1 MGTGMIS
8 TGLTGIQVAQLGLL
22 TTEHNIT
29 NANTAGFNRQRTI
42 QATNVAMLT
51 GAGYV
56 GQGAHVATISRM
68 YDTFLSSQVN
78 RAQTT
83 SSELESYY
91 TQIKQIDNMLADAN
105 SGVSPAL
112 QSFFSGIQAVAAN
125 PSLPSARQALVSSAQ
140 ALVARYQGLED
151 RLSQMS
157 DAVNEQI
164 TTSVATINSY
174 SKQIASLNE
183 SIVIARSAT
192 NQEPN
197 DLLDQR
203 DQLVLEL
210 NKLIRVSTTE
220 NSDGTFNVY
229 IGNGQQLVV
238 GSQVMTL
245 TAQPSASDPSRFVVG
260 LATASG
266 SRELPESLI
275 TGGSLGGLLTFRSG
289 TLDQTANDLGRNAA
303 SLALVFNAQNALG
316 QDLLGQSVGDLNFI
330 SDFFTISQ
338 PKVYA
343 NANNIGTVTVGAEL
357 AAPSFDGMY
366 SLALDSSGT
375 TYSLTR
381 QSDGTVWQGANLAA
395 LQNAIPASE
404 GVTLASPILTV
415 AAGYSLALNSSGS
428 DYTLTRLSDSMSWNG
443 ANLQSLQT
451 SEPAGFS
458 TLTPGAQP
466 AAGYTMSL
474 NAAGTLYSLSGPSGA
489 STGATLA
496 ALQASKPAGLSFS
509 GAAVTAGS
517 STQVLSAAANGGNFY
532 TKLTGSDYRLSFDGT
547 NYTMTRLSDNAQWS
561 DTLLTALSDTIKGS
575 EGFSI
580 STSAGTFAAGDSFVI
595 KPVADAARNIAV
607 NTTVAADV
615 RLVAAAMPFRTA
627 AASTNTGNGTITA
640 GNTVLGFGTPALPSS
655 GVTLTYAS
663 AGNSITLAGVPA
675 GANISVTVGGATTL
689 YPGPTIPYTSGSTIS
704 FAGTSFSISG
714 SLNNG
719 DSFTLSDNASGVSD
733 GRNALALGQL
743 QSQNTMSGKTASFQ
757 AAYAQL
763 VSDVG
768 NRSRELQVKSDAQA
782 ALLKQST
789 DARDSLSG
797 VNLYEE
803 AANLLRYQ
811 QAYQASA
818 KMIEVG
824 SKLFDVLLSAAG
836 G

>member
-91 TQIKQIDNMLADAN
+91 TQIKQIDNMVADAN
-105 SGVSPAL
+105 SGISPAL
-112 QSFFSGIQAVAAN
+112 QSFFSGIQSVAAN
-125 PSLPSARQALVSSAQ
+125 PSLPSSRQALVSSAQ

-151 RLSQMS
+151 RVSQMY
-157 DAVNEQI
+157 DGVNEQI

-174 SKQIASLNE
+174 SAQIASLNE
-183 SIVIARSAT
+183 SIVIARSAID
-192 NQEPN
+192 QPPN

-210 NKLIRVSTTE
+210 NKLVRVTTTE
-220 NSDGTFNVY
+220 NTNGTFNVY

-238 GSQVMTL
+238 GSQVMKL
-245 TAQPSASDPSRFVVG
+245 TAQPSAADPSRFVVG
-260 LATASG
+260 LDTVAG
-266 SRELPESLI
+266 PQELPESLI
-275 TGGSLGGLLTFRSG
+275 TGGSLGGLLIFRSG
-289 TLDQTANDLGRNAA
+289 TLDRTANDLGRNAA
-303 SLALVFNAQNALG
+303 SLALVYNAQNALG
-316 QDLLGQSVGDLNFI
+316 QDLLGQSTGDANFV
-330 SDFFTISQ
+330 SDFFTVSQ

-343 NANNIGTVTVGAEL
+343 NTNNGGTAVLTASL
-357 AAPSFDGMY
+357 SAPSFDGAY
-366 SLALDSSGT
+366 SLALDGAGT
-375 TYSLTR
+375 TYTLTR
-381 QSDGTVWQGANLAA
+381 QSDGTVWQGASLAA
-395 LQNAIPASE
+395 LQGVIPASE
-404 GVTLASPILTV
+404 GITLGLPGLTV
-415 AAGYSLALNSSGS
+415 AAG
-428 DYTLTRLSDSMSWNG
+428 T
-443 ANLQSLQT
+443 
-451 SEPAGFS
+451 
-458 TLTPGAQP
+458 
-466 AAGYTMSL
+466 
-474 NAAGTLYSLSGPSGA
+474 
-489 STGATLA
+489 
-496 ALQASKPAGLSFS
+496 
-509 GAAVTAGS
+509 
-517 STQVLSAAANGGNFY
+517 STQVLGAAANGGNFY
-532 TKLTGSDYRLSFDGT
+532 TKLTGSDYRLAYDGT
-547 NYTMTRLSDNAQWS
+547 NYTMTRLSDNQQWS
-561 DTLLTALSDTIKGS
+561 DASLANLSNTISGS

-580 STSAGTFAAGDSFVI
+580 SLTAGISTGDTFLI

-607 NTTVAADV
+607 NSTVAADV

-627 AASTNTGNGTITA
+627 AVSTNTGGGKISAGT
-640 GNTVLGFGTPALPSS
+640 TVLGFGTPPLPSS
-655 GVTLTYAS
+655 GVTFTYAS
-663 AGNSITLAGVPA
+663 GADTITLAGIPA
-675 GANISVTVGGATTL
+675 GASISVTVGDDTTV
-689 YPGPTIPYTSGSTIS
+689 YQGPTIPYTSGATIS
-704 FAGTSFSISG
+704 FAGVSLNISG
-714 SLNNG
+714 NLNNG
-719 DSFTLSDNASGVSD
+719 DSFTLGENPSGVSD

-768 NRSRELQVKSDAQA
+768 NKSREIQVKTDAQA

-797 VNLYEE
+797 VNLDEE

>member
-68 YDTFLSSQVN
+68 YDTFLSTQVN

-112 QSFFSGIQAVAAN
+112 QSFFTGIQAVAAN
-125 PSLPSARQALVSSAQ
+125 PSLPSARQSLVSSAQ

-151 RLSQMS
+151 RVSQMY

-164 TTSVATINSY
+164 TTSVDTINSY

-210 NKLIRVSTTE
+210 NKLIRVATTE

-316 QDLLGQSVGDLNFI
+316 QDLLGQSAGDTNFI

-343 NANNIGTVTVGAEL
+343 NANNTGTVTVGAQL
-357 AAPSFDGMY
+357 AEPSIDGVYTLSQAAAGAPY
-366 SLALDSSGT
+366 V
-375 TYSLTR
+375 LTR
-381 QSDGTVWQGANLAA
+381 QSDGQIWSNATLAGLNTA
-395 LQNAIPASE
+395 VSASE
-404 GVTLASPILTV
+404 GINV
-415 AAGYSLALNSSGS
+415 
-428 DYTLTRLSDSMSWNG
+428 
-443 ANLQSLQT
+443 
-451 SEPAGFS
+451 
-458 TLTPGAQP
+458 
-466 AAGYTMSL
+466 
-474 NAAGTLYSLSGPSGA
+474 SGA
-489 STGATLA
+489 TVVPGT
-496 ALQASKPAGLSFS
+496 P
-509 GAAVTAGS
+509 
-517 STQVLSAAANGGNFY
+517 TQVLSAAANGGNFY
-532 TKLTGSDYRLSFDGT
+532 TKLTGSDYRLAYDGT

-561 DTLLTALSDTIKGS
+561 DTSLTALSDTIKGS
-575 EGFSI
+575 EGFSF
-580 STSAGTFAAGDSFVI
+580 STSAGTFNTGDSFII

-607 NTTVAADV
+607 NSTVAADV

-663 AGNSITLAGVPA
+663 AGNTITLAGVPA
-675 GANISVTVGGATTL
+675 GANISVTVGSTTTL
-689 YPGPTIPYTSGSTIS
+689 YPGPTIPYTSGATIS

-719 DSFTLSDNASGVSD
+719 DKFTLTENPAGVSD

-757 AAYAQL
+757 AAYARL

-768 NRSRELQVKSDAQA
+768 NKSRELQVKSDAQA

-797 VNLYEE
+797 VNLDEE

>member
-68 YDTFLSSQVN
+68 YDTFLSTQVN

-83 SSELESYY
+83 SSELQSYY

-112 QSFFSGIQAVAAN
+112 QSFFTGIQAVAAN
-125 PSLPSARQALVSSAQ
+125 PSLPSARQSLVSSAQ

-151 RLSQMS
+151 RVSQMY
-157 DAVNEQI
+157 DAVNEQV

-174 SKQIASLNE
+174 SKQIANLNE
-183 SIVIARSAT
+183 NIVIARSAT

-210 NKLIRVSTTE
+210 NKLIRVATTE

-260 LATASG
+260 LDTASG

-316 QDLLGQSVGDLNFI
+316 QDLLGQSVGDTNFI

-343 NANNIGTVTVGAEL
+343 NANNTGTVTVGAEL
-357 AAPSFDGMY
+357 AEPSIDGVYTLSQAAAGAPY
-366 SLALDSSGT
+366 V
-375 TYSLTR
+375 LTR
-381 QSDGTVWQGANLAA
+381 QSDGQSWSNATLAGLNTA
-395 LQNAIPASE
+395 VSASE
-404 GVTLASPILTV
+404 GIDV
-415 AAGYSLALNSSGS
+415 
-428 DYTLTRLSDSMSWNG
+428 
-443 ANLQSLQT
+443 
-451 SEPAGFS
+451 
-458 TLTPGAQP
+458 
-466 AAGYTMSL
+466 
-474 NAAGTLYSLSGPSGA
+474 SGA
-489 STGATLA
+489 TVVPGT
-496 ALQASKPAGLSFS
+496 P
-509 GAAVTAGS
+509 
-517 STQVLSAAANGGNFY
+517 TQVLSAAANGGNFY
-532 TKLTGSDYRLSFDGT
+532 TKLTGSDYRLAYDGT

-561 DTLLTALSDTIKGS
+561 DTSLTTLSDTIKGS

-580 STSAGTFAAGDSFVI
+580 STSAGTFNAGDSFII

-607 NTTVAADV
+607 NSTVAADV

-663 AGNSITLAGVPA
+663 AGNTVTLAGVPA
-675 GANISVTVGGATTL
+675 GANISVTVGSTTTL
-689 YPGPTIPYTSGSTIS
+689 YPGPTIPYTSGATIS

-714 SLNNG
+714 SPNNG
-719 DSFTLSDNASGVSD
+719 DKFTLTENPAGVSD

-757 AAYAQL
+757 AAYARL

-768 NRSRELQVKSDAQA
+768 NKSRELQVKSDAQT

-797 VNLYEE
+797 VNLDEE

-836 G
+836 S

>member
-8 TGLTGIQVAQLGLL
+8 TGLSGIQVAQLGLL

-51 GAGYV
+51 GSGYV

-68 YDTFLSSQVN
+68 YDSFLSTQVN

-112 QSFFSGIQAVAAN
+112 QSFFTGIQAVAAN
-125 PSLPSARQALVSSAQ
+125 PSLLSARQSLVSSAQ

-151 RLSQMS
+151 RVSQMY
-157 DAVNEQI
+157 DAVNEKV
-164 TTSVATINSY
+164 TTTVATINSY
-174 SKQIASLNE
+174 STQIANLNE

-203 DQLVLEL
+203 DQLVLDL
-210 NKLIRVSTTE
+210 NKLIRVTTTE

-238 GSQVMTL
+238 GSQVSKL
-245 TAQPSASDPSRFVVG
+245 TAEPSTSDPSRFVVG
-260 LATASG
+260 LATAKG
-266 SRELPESLI
+266 SQELPESLI

-289 TLDQTANDLGRNAA
+289 SLDRVANDLGRNAA

-316 QDLLGQSVGDLNFI
+316 QDLLGQSTGDTNFI
-330 SDFFTISQ
+330 SNFFTISQ

-343 NANNIGTVTVGAEL
+343 NTNNAGTATVGAEL
-357 AAPSFDGMY
+357 AAPSMDGVY
-366 SLALDSSGT
+366 SLSQASAGAPFV
-375 TYSLTR
+375 LTR
-381 QSDGTVWQGANLAA
+381 QSDGKVWSDATLAGLNTA
-395 LQNAIPASE
+395 VSASE
-404 GVTLASPILTV
+404 GI
-415 AAGYSLALNSSGS
+415 N
-428 DYTLTRLSDSMSWNG
+428 
-443 ANLQSLQT
+443 
-451 SEPAGFS
+451 
-458 TLTPGAQP
+458 
-466 AAGYTMSL
+466 
-474 NAAGTLYSLSGPSGA
+474 LSG
-489 STGATLA
+489 ATVV
-496 ALQASKPAGLSFS
+496 PG
-509 GAAVTAGS
+509 TP
-517 STQVLSAAANGGNFY
+517 TQILSAAASGGNFY
-532 TKLTGSDYRLSFDGT
+532 TKLTGSDYRLAYDGT
-547 NYTMTRLSDNAQWS
+547 NYTVTRLSDNTQWS
-561 DTLLTALSDTIKGS
+561 NTSLSSLSDTIKGS

-580 STSAGTFAAGDSFVI
+580 SSTAGTFVAGDSFII

-615 RLVAAAMPFRTA
+615 RLVAAAMPFRTKA
-627 AASTNTGNGTITA
+627 DSGNTGNGTISA

-663 AGNSITLAGVPA
+663 AGNTMTLAGVPA
-675 GANISVTVGGATTL
+675 GANISVTVGGATTV
-689 YPGPTIPYTSGSTIS
+689 YPGPTIPYASGATIS

-714 SLNNG
+714 NLNNG
-719 DSFTLSDNASGVSD
+719 DKFSLTENPAGVSD

-743 QSQNTMSGKTASFQ
+743 QSQNTMSGKTTSFQ
-757 AAYAQL
+757 GAYAQL

-768 NRSRELQVKSDAQA
+768 NKSRELQVKTDAQA
-782 ALLKQST
+782 ALLKQAT

-797 VNLYEE
+797 VNLDEE

-824 SKLFDVLLSAAG
+824 NKLFDVLLSAAG

>member
-1 MGTGMIS
+1 MATGMIS

-29 NANTAGFNRQRTI
+29 NASTAGFNRQRTI

-51 GAGYV
+51 GSGYV
-56 GQGAHVATISRM
+56 GQGAHVQTISRM
-68 YDTFLSSQVN
+68 YDSFLSSQVN

-112 QSFFSGIQAVAAN
+112 QDFFSGIQSVAAN
-125 PSLPSARQALVSSAQ
+125 PSLLSSRQALVSSAQ

-151 RLSQMS
+151 RVSQMY
-157 DAVNEQI
+157 DAVNEQV
-164 TTSVATINSY
+164 TTSVDTINSY
-174 SKQIASLNE
+174 STQIASLNE

-203 DQLVLEL
+203 DQLVLDL
-210 NKLIRVSTTE
+210 NKLVRVSTTE
-220 NSDGTFNVY
+220 NSNGTFNVY

-238 GSQVMTL
+238 GTQVSKL
-245 TAQPSASDPSRFVVG
+245 TAQPSSSDPSRFVVG
-260 LATASG
+260 LATAAG
-266 SRELPESLI
+266 SQELPESLI
-275 TGGSLGGLLTFRSG
+275 TGGSLGGLLSFRSG

-303 SLALVFNAQNALG
+303 SLALVYNAQNALG
-316 QDLLGQSVGDLNFI
+316 QDLLGQSAGDTNFVP
-330 SDFFTISQ
+330 DFFSISQ

-343 NANNIGTVTVGAEL
+343 NTNNSGTATITAKLADPSMDGVYQLSQASVGA
-357 AAPSFDGMY
+357 PY
-366 SLALDSSGT
+366 V
-375 TYSLTR
+375 LTR
-381 QSDGTVWQGANLAA
+381 QSDGKTWSDASLTTLSTTVK
-395 LQNAIPASE
+395 ASE
-404 GVTLASPILTV
+404 GLDLTGASV
-415 AAGYSLALNSSGS
+415 V
-428 DYTLTRLSDSMSWNG
+428 
-443 ANLQSLQT
+443 
-451 SEPAGFS
+451 
-458 TLTPGAQP
+458 
-466 AAGYTMSL
+466 
-474 NAAGTLYSLSGPSGA
+474 AGTP
-489 STGATLA
+489 
-496 ALQASKPAGLSFS
+496 
-509 GAAVTAGS
+509 
-517 STQVLSAAANGGNFY
+517 TQILSAAANGGNFY
-532 TKLTGSDYRLSFDGT
+532 TKLTGSDYRLSYDGT
-547 NYTMTRLSDNAQWS
+547 KYTMTRLSDNTQWS
-561 DTLLTALSDTIKGS
+561 DTTFANLSSTIEGS

-580 STSAGTFAAGDSFVI
+580 LSAGTIASGDAFVI
-595 KPVADAARNIAV
+595 KPTADAARNIAV

-627 AASTNTGNGTITA
+627 AGSANTGNGSISA
-640 GNTVLGFGTPALPSS
+640 GTTVAGFGKPAFPAS
-655 GVTLTYAS
+655 GVSLKYSESFDAVTSTTTRELTLT
-663 AGNSITLAGVPA
+663 GVPA
-675 GANISVTVGGATTL
+675 GANISVTVGADTTV
-689 YPGPTIPYTSGSTIS
+689 YPGPTIPYTSGETIS
-704 FAGTSFSISG
+704 FGGVTFSISG

-719 DSFTLSDNASGVSD
+719 DSFTLSKNAAGVSD
-733 GRNALALGQL
+733 GRNALALGKL

-768 NRSRELQVKSDAQA
+768 NKSREIQVKTDAQA

-797 VNLYEE
+797 VNLDEE
-803 AANLLRYQ
+803 AANLLHYQ